1 MRRWRNESSKR
12 REKNFQKGPP
22 IVWHCAEREGGRRRF
37 YGRVATAEI
46 PRQNANCALFPIFFW
61 LGVDGS
67 QSPLSFQREGFILG
81 RPNIIYLVAHAATV
95 CGAAQRERERKR
107 RAYIVVQRHQRRR
120 RWGSHPPLFLLHL
133 TNAHIT
139 GKVWGRERSCWAF
152 RKRGNAPNTP
162 QSTRLLRNCQAGLD
176 WKYKSPIQ
184 VDLDH
189 KKIVFRQN

>member
-1 MRRWRNESSKR
+1 MKVQRGERKTSK
-12 REKNFQKGPP
+12 KAHPC

-67 QSPLSFQREGFILG
+67 QKPALFSARRLHSGSTQHHLLG
-81 RPNIIYLVAHAATV
+81 RPCCYCMRGGTK
-95 CGAAQRERERKR
+95 REREKETRVHRRTTPSAAAAVGLPSSSFPPPSNQRTHYGKR
-107 RAYIVVQRHQRRR
+107 MGKREKLPGFSEKGKYPK
-120 RWGSHPPLFLLHL
+120 HPP
-133 TNAHIT
+133 T
-139 GKVWGRERSCWAF
+139 
-152 RKRGNAPNTP
+152 
-162 QSTRLLRNCQAGLD
+162 TRHLRNCQAGLG

-184 VDLDH
+184 VDH

>member
-1 MRRWRNESSKR
+1 MKVQRGERKTSK
-12 REKNFQKGPP
+12 KAHPC

-95 CGAAQRERERKR
+95 CAAAQRERRV
-107 RAYIVVQRHQRRR
+107 YIVVIQCHQRRR

-139 GKVWGRERSCWAF
+139 GKGWGRGFSE
-152 RKRGNAPNTP
+152 KGKYPKHPPT
-162 QSTRLLRNCQAGLD
+162 TRHLRNCQAGLG

-184 VDLDH
+184 VDH